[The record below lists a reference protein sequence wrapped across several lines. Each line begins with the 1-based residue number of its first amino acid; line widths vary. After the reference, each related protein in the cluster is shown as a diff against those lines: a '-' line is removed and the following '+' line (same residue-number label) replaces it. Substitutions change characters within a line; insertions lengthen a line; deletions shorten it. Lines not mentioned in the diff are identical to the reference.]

1 MDIICDRKKLCDS
14 LSKIAHAV
22 SPKSTIPALEGILL
36 QAKGESLSLTGYD
49 LELGISTSIDCT
61 VNRPGSVIL
70 SARLFIDIAR
80 RMDAEQISL
89 TVSENNAAVLKGGH
103 SEFKIMGM
111 DAAEFPELPK
121 FGGSEEG
128 EGSFAQG
135 TFALPQGLLKS
146 MIDQTLFAVAVS
158 DMKPAHKGIL
168 FSLSGG
174 TLTLVAVD
182 GYRLALRRETSLYPG
197 TLSFIVPG
205 KTMGELSKLLSD
217 EEDELAQIAVA
228 GKHIFFTLNG
238 CFLFSRLLEG
248 EFLDYEKAI
257 PAAQKSQV
265 TVDVKRLSEGLER
278 VSLLIADRLR
288 SPVRCGFAGG
298 TVKLS
303 CQTSMGG
310 AVDLID
316 VELEGEEV
324 EIGFNSKYFVDAL
337 KAAGCEKVKLLLNG
351 PLSPMTIVPKEGDK
365 FLFLVLPVRLS

>member
-14 LSKIAHAV
+14 LVKISHAV

-36 QAKGESLSLTGYD
+36 KTQENTLLLTSYD

-61 VNRPGSVIL
+61 VNQPGAIIL
-70 SARLFIDIAR
+70 NARLFTDIAR

-89 TVSENNAAVLKGGH
+89 TVSENNAALLKGGH

-111 DAAEFPELPK
+111 DASEFPELPQ
-121 FGGSEEG
+121 FNR
-128 EGSFAQG
+128 EGSG
-135 TFALPQGLLKS
+135 NETFSLPQGLLKS

-168 FSLSGG
+168 FSLAEG

-182 GYRLALRRETSLYPG
+182 GYRLALRRESSLYQG
-197 TLSFIVPG
+197 SLSFIVPG
-205 KTMGELSKLLSD
+205 KTMGELSKLMKD
-217 EEDELAQIAVA
+217 EEDELAQVAVA
-228 GKHIFFTLNG
+228 GKHIFFTLND

-257 PAAQKSQV
+257 PASHKTQV
-265 TVDVKRLSEGLER
+265 TVDVRRLTEGLER

-288 SPVRCGFAGG
+288 SPVRCEFAGES
-298 TVKLS
+298 VKLS

-316 VELEGEEV
+316 GEMDGETV

-337 KAAGCEKVKLLLNG
+337 KAAGCEKAKLLLSG
-351 PLSPMTIVPKEGDK
+351 PLSPMTIVPKDGDK